1 MPGGTVSVPGW
12 YGKLPAL
19 GDFASRRLPPEWIA
33 PWDGWL
39 ATGLHQLREAAPEAW
54 LDNYLA
60 SPAWR
65 FALLPGALPA
75 GAGDGLRVGVLVPS
89 VDRVGRYFP
98 LVVVSEPL
106 PRPSDGAQ
114 VAALWHWAG
123 QLEDIA
129 VQALQDD
136 WSAEA
141 LDTGKRL
148 VEAEIDT
155 RTGPDRRGQTRART
169 SSPSLQAVDV
179 TGNPRLTDPK
189 LFILQM
195 RKAATVVALIQDHTG
210 KPLSGATVIMWPS
223 VSWAH
228 ASCHV
233 FMFRTFQAVSDAEGR
248 AVTS

>member
-1 MPGGTVSVPGW
+1 MTPGW
-12 YGKLPAL
+12 FGKLPAL

-33 PWDGWL
+33 QWDGWL
-39 ATGLHQLREAAPEAW
+39 AAGLHQLREAAPEAW

-65 FALLPGALPA
+65 FALLPGALPS

-141 LDTGKRL
+141 LDTAL
-148 VEAEIDT
+148 
-155 RTGPDRRGQTRART
+155 
-169 SSPSLQAVDV
+169 
-179 TGNPRLTDPK
+179 
-189 LFILQM
+189 
-195 RKAATVVALIQDHTG
+195 AATPLPVFLAADSTVPQALTALLSQAAWDGLQGCSLWLHDGGQPQVHAALPTG
-210 KPLSGATVIMWPS
+210 AAFAALFHP
-223 VSWAH
+223 
-228 ASCHV
+228 
-233 FMFRTFQAVSDAEGR
+233 R
-248 AVTS
+248 

>member
-1 MPGGTVSVPGW
+1 MTPGW

-19 GDFASRRLPPEWIA
+19 GDFASRRLPPDWIE
-33 PWDGWL
+33 PWDHWL
-39 ATGLHQLREAAPEAW
+39 ASGLHQLREAAPEAW

-75 GAGDGLRVGVLVPS
+75 RAGDGLRVGVLVPS

-123 QLEDIA
+123 QLEYIA

-141 LDTGKRL
+141 LDAALAAAPLPVFLAADSPVPPALTALLSQAAWDGLQGCSLWLHDGGQPQVHAALPTG
-148 VEAEIDT
+148 A
-155 RTGPDRRGQTRART
+155 AF
-169 SSPSLQAVDV
+169 AA
-179 TGNPRLTDPK
+179 
-189 LFILQM
+189 LF
-195 RKAATVVALIQDHTG
+195 H
-210 KPLSGATVIMWPS
+210 P
-223 VSWAH
+223 
-228 ASCHV
+228 C
-233 FMFRTFQAVSDAEGR
+233 
-248 AVTS
+248 